1 VVDEKHNV
9 GVNLSF
15 VYASTGVVK
24 KVTIYHITRYFK
36 KKYSIL
42 IKAIYSPCLNVFFFS
57 SSEEHTIEG

>member
-42 IKAIYSPCLNVFFFS
+42 IKAIYSPCLNVFFF
-57 SSEEHTIEG
+57 